1 MIRLNR
7 SVKDDKSNH
16 IHRDHACR
24 ARNKGRQIRG
34 SCRVHHKSGRPE
46 VRKVFGEEEET
57 TWYRSVLMAAV
68 RGLKLLNR
76 PCDVELVT
84 DCVFIANMI
93 NRGTVE
99 EWGRNGWRKASG
111 EEVKMKELWK
121 KLYCFMTIHK
131 ITAVFSKHHAY
142 RHFLMEKE
150 GDKKEC

>member
-1 MIRLNR
+1 MKVTIYIETTLAGPGTRG
-7 SVKDDKSNH
+7 
-16 IHRDHACR
+16 
-24 ARNKGRQIRG
+24 GRYGAAVEYIT
-34 SCRVHHKSGRPE
+34 KSGRPE
-46 VRKVFGEEEET
+46 VRKVSGEEEET

-68 RGLKLLNR
+68 KGLKLLNR

-84 DCVFIANMI
+84 DCIFIANMI
-93 NRGTVE
+93 NRGAVE
-99 EWGRNGWRKASG
+99 EWGRNGWKKASG
-111 EEVKMKELWK
+111 GEVKMKELWK